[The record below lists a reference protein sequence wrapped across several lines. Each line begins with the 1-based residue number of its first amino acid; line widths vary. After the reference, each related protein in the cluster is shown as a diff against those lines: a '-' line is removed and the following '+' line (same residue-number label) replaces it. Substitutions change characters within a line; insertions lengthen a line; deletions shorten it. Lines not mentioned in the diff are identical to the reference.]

1 MAQDS
6 WPSPSH
12 NDRAVTDAEFEW
24 MAARFSDSGVYGDPL
39 YNDAV
44 VSAGTGLSVNVRGFV
59 HASVRGHAWYSGNST
74 TALAVAGNV
83 SGSTRTDRVV
93 LRLDRSTWQVRAA
106 VKQGTPGSGAPALTQ
121 DAGDTGVYEIPL
133 ASVTIRNLAVSVT
146 VTRNEL
152 YVGSRVRACTSTTR
166 NPAPT
171 PGEMAFER
179 DTGRLRI
186 YTGSGWT
193 SVFDDSG
200 IIGINAPTSAWT
212 NETECVLEKRNGS
225 VHLRLG
231 SFVRAA
237 GTLAADIDSR
247 LPAIIPAD
255 YRHANRDQYVP
266 VYISGAQIG
275 RITVYSKANE
285 DKAGQV
291 WLTNK
296 PAISSGESVLT
307 ASSISWVVE

>member
-6 WPSPSH
+6 WPSPDH
-12 NDRAVTDAEFEW
+12 NDRAVTDAEYEW
-24 MAARFSDSGVYGDPL
+24 MAQRFSDSGVYGDPL

-44 VSAGTGLSVNVRGFV
+44 VAAGTGLSVNVRGFV
-59 HASVRGHAWYSGNST
+59 RASVRGHAWYSGTAT

-83 SGSTRTDRVV
+83 SGSTRIDRVV
-93 LRLDRSTWQVRAA
+93 LRLDRSTWNVRAV
-106 VKQGTPGSGAPALTQ
+106 VKQGTPGGAAPALTQ

-133 ASVTIRNLAVSVT
+133 ANVTVRNLAVSVT

-200 IIGINAPTSAWT
+200 VIGINAPTSAWT

-255 YRHANRDQYVP
+255 YRHATRDQHVP
-266 VYISGAQIG
+266 VYISGAQFG
-275 RITVYSKANE
+275 RVTVYSKANE
-285 DKAGQV
+285 DKAGQL

-296 PAISSGESVLT
+296 PTISSGQAVLG
-307 ASSISWVVE
+307 AAAISWVVE